1 MSDEYNFDDFEDF
14 DSEQKETA
22 KANGKSAKSY
32 ARNVLKSAKY
42 IGLDVIKNFDPDI
55 RDFLSDTANIFTD
68 MYDTVEN
75 ARLSGYLKDGMSFCG
90 KDGKFDINQDI
101 YLKYAKNHV
110 IIADAES
117 VIYPPYKVMYYSEG
131 VTIREDGSIDPVAPA
146 DKNQKIVLILKK

>member
-55 RDFLSDTANIFTD
+55 RDFLSDTSSIFTD
-68 MYDTVEN
+68 MYDVVEN
-75 ARLSGYLKDGMSFCG
+75 AKRVIRGDFGNGQERKDKLGSA
-90 KDGKFDINQDI
+90 
-101 YLKYAKNHV
+101 YAE
-110 IIADAES
+110 IQS
-117 VIYPPYKVMYYSEG
+117 KVNEMYRQGLVY
-131 VTIREDGSIDPVAPA
+131 
-146 DKNQKIVLILKK
+146 

>member
-55 RDFLSDTANIFTD
+55 RDFLSDTGNIFTD
-68 MYDTVEN
+68 MYDVVEN
-75 ARLSGYLKDGMSFCG
+75 AKKTVKDTIDKIFGSDSSTLETV
-90 KDGKFDINQDI
+90 KQI
-101 YLKYAKNHV
+101 AKNTFDDLRTGQFYNQERQHAYIQ
-110 IIADAES
+110 IILL
-117 VIYPPYKVMYYSEG
+117 G
-131 VTIREDGSIDPVAPA
+131 
-146 DKNQKIVLILKK
+146 NW